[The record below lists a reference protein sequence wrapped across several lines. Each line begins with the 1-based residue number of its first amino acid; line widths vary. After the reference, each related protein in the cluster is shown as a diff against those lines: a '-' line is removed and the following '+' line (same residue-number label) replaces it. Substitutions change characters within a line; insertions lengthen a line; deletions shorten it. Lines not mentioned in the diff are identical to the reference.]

1 MPFRTAHEWCS
12 SEATRRCRSCFC
24 ILVYLTAGMG
34 RRPLDMAPANL
45 HPGKAP
51 IQKGSAPPLAQ
62 VLLCVLS
69 IPRRSRLRTSG
80 HESGF
85 TMPPWCSPLKICPV
99 QPEIVKAL
107 AKEVANCR
115 LPASEKSNKYQRRLR
130 AISIV
135 ARRTRTESRGI
146 RLPSPPMISR

>member
-12 SEATRRCRSCFC
+12 SEATRRCRACLC
-24 ILVYLTAGMG
+24 LLVYLWTGMD
-34 RRPLDMAPANL
+34 RRTLDTAPANL

-62 VLLCVLS
+62 VVLCSFS
-69 IPRRSRLRTSG
+69 IPCRSQKRTSG

-85 TMPPWCSPLKICPV
+85 AVPPWCSPLKRCPV

-107 AKEVANCR
+107 AKAVANYR
-115 LPASEKSNKYQRRLR
+115 LQASQKSNK
-130 AISIV
+130 IP
-135 ARRTRTESRGI
+135 T
-146 RLPSPPMISR
+146 PSPSHAYRCASYSQRESWHP